1 MQSFIENVSP
11 TRWNQ
16 IVFKISVTNKL
27 NWFSSSPFSFSL
39 SLSLCLVHYSM
50 LFAKILKVIELFSPL
65 SLLFFYVRVMRQI
78 ERTEMTHTH
87 DSQDIPMSQL
97 TQLITIKA
105 TATIMLIILY
115 TLQKASKIL
124 TLERDMSEKFHCRVN

>member
-1 MQSFIENVSP
+1 
-11 TRWNQ
+11 
-16 IVFKISVTNKL
+16 
-27 NWFSSSPFSFSL
+27 
-39 SLSLCLVHYSM
+39 
-50 LFAKILKVIELFSPL
+50 
-65 SLLFFYVRVMRQI
+65 MRQI

-124 TLERDMSEKFHCRVN
+124 LTLERDMSEKFHCRVN